1 MGGELSE
8 VSAGNMRKSAFKELL
23 IRAVQRD
30 NSALAQLAAESALT
44 TANISHVLLGLAG
57 DPISFEM
64 GYGCRP
70 EDFFREIGAMYADLG
85 KATGHERLRGFLGF
99 LRFTMVGLR
108 VAARPTSQ
116 EAPARAIGEM
126 QDLLAD
132 SQVRE
137 VFHALYKPSG
147 QPEAAS
153 YWKDLDLDSLEVHR
167 VGTTS
172 VILKCRVDS
181 LGGEAR
187 ALKCLLFPYSQIQ
200 GIASATRRYATDYPS
215 GQVPCTVHIYAST
228 DKWIL
233 MDFAAGL
240 TLAEFLSRERRR
252 ADAGTG
258 RAGGTPGLDGSSVA
272 AIRTDLLASLGP
284 QLLDAAQQLHAAGFE
299 HRDLTPSNIIVMTKP
314 DIHQPNGKV
323 QRGAVER
330 LVLIDLGRN
339 YLFTRQ
345 ADVGENREARFVAP
359 EVKDDK
365 PAASSDIYSL
375 GMILVE
381 VTDPEGSLD
390 GVIPD
395 SLYRYAPYMARF
407 VEDLIDA
414 SPDNRLLIFGQGI
427 GPDLYDGLRAIFADL
442 LKILAA
448 DKPALI
454 KPGRVRQFLELFLPS
469 SRQVGH
475 RLRLWRE
482 TRSAHPAIEYYSGYL
497 LGWSVACTAAWYVIF
512 TVVVLWGLHDVGVD
526 ATPTAITV
534 AERFTRSGSWLPAV
548 PDWRFSL
555 QSALL
560 GFSIGMAGARFYQNF
575 FAGLTARR
583 LAGRRAFWTEV
594 FLRGASFCGLPPILF
609 GNIVEPRWWPWL
621 CAIGFVWPTATSFLS
636 YSQARHC
643 LKRARGL
650 STVSASLDPSLEGFG
665 QWWTSM
671 AFMISGI
678 VIIATCLQLGWAHD
692 YWIYAVWF
700 CLINVVQMYAI
711 KCAYFAPAARG
722 ALTRAFIAGERWQE
736 FQRTR
741 NGPALP

>member
-1 MGGELSE
+1 
-8 VSAGNMRKSAFKELL
+8 MRKSVFKDLL
-23 IRAVQRD
+23 IRAVQHD
-30 NSALAQLAAESALT
+30 SSALAQLAMEPALT

-57 DPISFEM
+57 DPLSFEM
-64 GYGCRP
+64 GYGCRQ
-70 EDFFREIGAMYADLG
+70 EDFFREIGAMYADLK

-99 LRFTMVGLR
+99 LRFTMIGLR
-108 VAARPTSQ
+108 VAVRPASQ
-116 EAPARAIGEM
+116 EAPVRAIGEM

-132 SQVRE
+132 GQVRE

-153 YWKDLDLDSLEVHR
+153 YWKGLDLDSLEVHR

-172 VILKCRVDS
+172 VILKCRVAS

-187 ALKCLLFPYSQIQ
+187 ALKCLLFPYSQVP
-200 GIASATRRYATDYPS
+200 GIAGATRQYAEDYPS
-215 GQVPCTVHIYAST
+215 GKVPCTVHIYAST

-233 MDFAAGL
+233 MDFAAGP
-240 TLAEFLSRERRR
+240 TLAEFLSQERQR
-252 ADAGTG
+252 AG
-258 RAGGTPGLDGSSVA
+258 RAGGSRGLDGSSVA
-272 AIRTDLLASLGP
+272 AIRADLLASVGP

-299 HRDLTPSNIIVMTKP
+299 HRDLTPSNIIVVTKP
-314 DIHQPNGKV
+314 DIRQPDGKV
-323 QRGAVER
+323 QRGAIER

-345 ADVGENREARFVAP
+345 ADVPESREARFVAP

-375 GMILVE
+375 GMILAE
-381 VTDPEGSLD
+381 VADPEGTLD

-395 SLYRYAPYMARF
+395 SLYQYAPHMARF
-407 VEDLIDA
+407 IEDLIDA
-414 SPDNRLLIFGQGI
+414 SPDNRLLIFGQGT

-442 LKILAA
+442 LKLLIA

-454 KPGRVRQFLELFLPS
+454 KPGRTRQFLELFLPS
-469 SRQVGH
+469 SRQVSH
-475 RLRLWRE
+475 RLLIWRE
-482 TRSAHPAIEYYSGYL
+482 TRSAHPAIGHYSGYL

-512 TVVVLWGLHDVGVD
+512 TVAVLWGLRDVGVD
-526 ATPTAITV
+526 ATPTTLTA
-534 AERFTRSGSWLPAV
+534 AEHLTRSGSWLPAV

-560 GFSIGMAGARFYQNF
+560 GFSIGMAGARYYQNI
-575 FAGLTARR
+575 FAGLTTRS
-583 LAGRRAFWTEV
+583 LGGRRAFWTEV
-594 FLRGASFCGLPPILF
+594 FLRGTSFCALPPILF
-609 GNIVEPRWWPWL
+609 GNIVEQRWWPWL
-621 CAIGFVWPTATSFLS
+621 CAIGFVWPTTTSFLS
-636 YSQARHC
+636 YTQARHC
-643 LKRARGL
+643 LKRAREL
-650 STVSASLDPSLEGFG
+650 STVSASVDPSLEAYG

-692 YWIYAVWF
+692 YWIFAVWF

-711 KCAYFAPAARG
+711 KCAYFAPAVRG
-722 ALTRAFIAGERWQE
+722 ALTRAFIAGERWQA

-741 NGPALP
+741 NGPATP